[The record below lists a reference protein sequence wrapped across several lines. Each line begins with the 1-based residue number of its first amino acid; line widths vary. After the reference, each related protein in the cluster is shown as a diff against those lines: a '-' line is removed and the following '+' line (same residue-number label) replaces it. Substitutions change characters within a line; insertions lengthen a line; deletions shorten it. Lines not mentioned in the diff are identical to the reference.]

1 MYDENALGNGLQ
13 EQAGGENTQGDT
25 QPMTNQETMKNQQ
38 QSGAGYVQTE
48 QSFPHNPQGQAP
60 DPGVLGYQQNQ
71 QSVEPTASYAQN
83 QQMNQGTAA
92 YPQSQQ
98 MGQNTTGYPQG
109 QQAYQNVSGYQQN
122 QHAYQQGNIGQQ
134 QSANAQAQN
143 NGQNQ
148 GYQQYQWSTQE
159 GYAQPQNGNAN
170 WNQAYRNQ
178 PKQPKKPKDKNSFG
192 AKLLRC
198 SAYALTFGLVGG
210 VLFQGS
216 SYMTGNL
223 LGTNQV
229 IATEDTKESDENKIA
244 ATTTAVSSNIETT
257 TDVSKLVPS
266 IMPSIVAITNLSQ
279 QQVQTWFGP
288 QTQESE
294 SAGSGIIIKEDDDY
308 LYIATNNHVVS
319 NSDTLTVKFNDDTTA
334 SAEIQGTDAD
344 NDLAVIKVKISDM
357 EKGAKDNV
365 KVLSLGDSDK
375 VEVGESVI
383 AIGNALGYGQSVTTG
398 IISAKERGVTFQD
411 ETTGL
416 TTTNYLIQTDAAI
429 NPGNSGGALV
439 NLDGELIG
447 INSSKYSD
455 TSVEGMGFA
464 IPVNTVKKVTD
475 QLIEKGAVS
484 KAYLG
489 ILGKDVTQDVASTY
503 NMPAGVYISDVIDG
517 SAAEEAGLSQGQ
529 IITAID
535 DTQITTMQELKEQL
549 AKHEIGDKV
558 TLTVQNTQNSE
569 YVESKVEVTLGEY
582 NEEQTEKQIQ
592 ENQQEQNRNSRRN
605 LPQEEQPQDG
615 TGEEDWPFQ
624 FQD

>member
-1 MYDENALGNGLQ
+1 MNNENTQENGLQ
-13 EQAGGENTQGDT
+13 KNVEGQNLQGQTQPPMMSRDNGGQLQQGDTNGSQVQATEQTGYQQEAMAGYTQGD
-25 QPMTNQETMKNQQ
+25 QMRM
-38 QSGAGYVQTE
+38 E
-48 QSFPHNPQGQAP
+48 QNAA
-60 DPGVLGYQQNQ
+60 GYQQQTYQNIPGYQ
-71 QSVEPTASYAQN
+71 QQTYQN
-83 QQMNQGTAA
+83 AA
-92 YPQSQQ
+92 GYRQSQQ
-98 MGQNTTGYPQG
+98 TTQGG
-109 QQAYQNVSGYQQN
+109 QQYQQN
-122 QHAYQQGNIGQQ
+122 GMGQTQQ
-134 QSANAQAQN
+134 ANTQNQN
-143 NGQNQ
+143 N
-148 GYQQYQWSTQE
+148 YQQYQWSTQA
-159 GYAQPQNGNAN
+159 GYAQQQNGNGN

-178 PKQPKKPKDKNSFG
+178 PKQPKQPKKPKDKNSFS

-198 SAYALTFGLVGG
+198 GAYALTFGLVGG
-210 VLFQGS
+210 ALFQGS
-216 SYMTGNL
+216 SYLTGNL
-223 LGTNQV
+223 LGTSQV
-229 IATEDTKESDENKIA
+229 IATEDSNGNGTNKIA
-244 ATTTAVSSNIETT
+244 ATTTVASSNIETT

-266 IMPSIVAITNLSQ
+266 IMPSVVAITNLSQ

-294 SAGSGIIIKEDDDY
+294 SAGSGIIIKEDDKY

-319 NSDTLTVKFNDDTTA
+319 NSETLTVKFNDDTTA
-334 SAEIQGTDAD
+334 SAEIQGTDSD

-375 VEVGESVI
+375 IEVGESVI

-416 TTTNYLIQTDAAI
+416 STTNYLIQTDAAI

-464 IPVNTVKKVTD
+464 IPVNTVKKITD
-475 QLIEKGAVS
+475 QLIEKGAVA

-517 SAAEEAGLSQGQ
+517 SAAKKAGLAQGQ

-535 DTQITTMQELKEQL
+535 DTKVSTMQELKEQIN
-549 AKHEIGDKV
+549 KHEIGDKV

-582 NEEQTEKQIQ
+582 SEEETQKQIQ
-592 ENQQEQNRNSRRN
+592 KNQKQQSQDSQQNDSQGQQQQQEQ
-605 LPQEEQPQDG
+605 QQQQDES
-615 TGEEDWPFQ
+615 GEADWPFQ
-624 FQD
+624 FNN